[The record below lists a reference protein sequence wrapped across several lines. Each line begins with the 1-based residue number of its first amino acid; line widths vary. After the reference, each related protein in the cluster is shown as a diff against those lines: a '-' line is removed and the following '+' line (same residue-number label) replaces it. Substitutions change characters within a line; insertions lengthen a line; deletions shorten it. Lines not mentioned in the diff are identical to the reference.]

1 MVINDHDFCDNHNAD
16 HVGDCDTNHDANHDA
31 DHDDNHDHYYSRV
44 GNDNGDHIGNVA
56 NAHKYRIVN
65 HFTKTI
71 TTVKSHYQALTEQK
85 QHTSHI

>member
-16 HVGDCDTNHDANHDA
+16 HVGDGDTNHGANRDA

-56 NAHKYRIVN
+56 NAHTILHCQSVHKDN
-65 HFTKTI
+65 HNSEI
-71 TTVKSHYQALTEQK
+71 SLPGAY
-85 QHTSHI
+85 